1 MSNLWDFIQA
11 LPNGDPP
18 CDFGVI
24 IKRCLAVIFRKDAN
38 HRLFVAFLIIPSV
51 FGSSFW
57 TISGFFRS
65 SFCIVRYILV
75 FGSSFWTVLG
85 IFGSSVWAIP
95 CVFINTYFSRLGKIL
110 MIKERINMF

>member
-65 SFCIVRYILV
+65 SFCIVLASLDRL
-75 FGSSFWTVLG
+75 FGQYLTSFD
-85 IFGSSVWAIP
+85 
-95 CVFINTYFSRLGKIL
+95 RL
-110 MIKERINMF
+110 FV